1 MLSDLILF
9 PSKSVQVWDV
19 STGALLKTLNGHQQ
33 VLWCAVGTQAG
44 GIVSASG
51 DKRVGVWNPSGQPHF
66 CTGHTDAVRGCA
78 ILEGGM
84 FATCSNDNTICIR
97 DMEGHVVR
105 TLVGHENFVFC
116 VASAT
121 RLTSTTEADGSFS
134 HELVCRGELIASGS
148 EDCTVRVWQ
157 QSHDFGSTS
166 FNVPQTPWS
175 CCFMPNGDIAVG
187 LSDSTIR
194 VFTADESRVASAE
207 ALALYNAEISSRQ
220 VPMEKV
226 DVSKFPPESS
236 LSEPGSRDG
245 QQKIVRN
252 SAGGADAYG
261 WSAVHGSW
269 QKIGEVTGR
278 AAVKSEFEGRKYDH
292 VLPVAMGDGA
302 AQLKIAF
309 NDGDDARVVADAFIK
324 KNGLQGI
331 DPQQIID
338 FVKSAQQPVALADAR
353 RSFPCSSTE
362 KSSAPL
368 PSAAIVPK
376 LVAKISQFNEEFA
389 ENRRLQL
396 TPPELNA
403 VQVCCYGIPFFCR
416 HSFLKQEL
424 LSADIFTEVCKD
436 AIIKG
441 MQWPHDKAFPILDV
455 LRTVAVKSSSLPPC

>member
-1 MLSDLILF
+1 
-9 PSKSVQVWDV
+9 
-19 STGALLKTLNGHQQ
+19 
-33 VLWCAVGTQAG
+33 
-44 GIVSASG
+44 
-51 DKRVGVWNPSGQPHF
+51 
-66 CTGHTDAVRGCA
+66 
-78 ILEGGM
+78 
-84 FATCSNDNTICIR
+84 
-97 DMEGHVVR
+97 
-105 TLVGHENFVFC
+105 
-116 VASAT
+116 
-121 RLTSTTEADGSFS
+121 
-134 HELVCRGELIASGS
+134 
-148 EDCTVRVWQ
+148 
-157 QSHDFGSTS
+157 
-166 FNVPQTPWS
+166 
-175 CCFMPNGDIAVG
+175 
-187 LSDSTIR
+187 
-194 VFTADESRVASAE
+194 
-207 ALALYNAEISSRQ
+207 
-220 VPMEKV
+220 MEKV

-236 LSEPGSRDG
+236 FSEPGSRDG
-245 QQKIVRN
+245 QQKIVRS

-261 WSAVHGSW
+261 WSAVHGTL

-324 KNGLQGI
+324 KNGLQGV

-368 PSAAIVPK
+368 PSAAVVPK
-376 LVAKISQFNEEFA
+376 LVAKINQFNEEFA

-416 HSFLKQEL
+416 HSLLKQEL

-441 MQWPHDKAFPILDV
+441 MQWPHYKAFPILDV
-455 LRTVAVKSSSLPPC
+455 LRTVAVKSSSLPFC